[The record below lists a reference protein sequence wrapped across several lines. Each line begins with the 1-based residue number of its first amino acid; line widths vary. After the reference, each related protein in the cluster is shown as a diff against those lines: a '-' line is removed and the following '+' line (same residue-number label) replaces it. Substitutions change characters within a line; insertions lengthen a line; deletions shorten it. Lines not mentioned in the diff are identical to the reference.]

1 MINFG
6 SYIVRNFDWT
16 GWKSVRDSK
25 KLVTQ
30 YDDDGTIYTIYGY
43 DGPEVLS
50 CEIWKGEV
58 PDGVKASGLTQEQN
72 DIDKADFEANYKPTA
87 NLPIEPK
94 TADGRID
101 VHHTIVNRLQ
111 NLNLRVFSF
120 KTSYSGSLH
129 NVNPVTED
137 SYNDIEYMLYDSSG
151 SLITDPTL
159 SGSAVKTVIDFE
171 PHYDYEIVGGFT
183 DLPETLHMGST
194 DQWFIG
200 GVGVPDL
207 PPEMYG
213 SIAYISEVNIEAVQ
227 TSRVE
232 SDGRATSYLPYK
244 LYGYPTNKI
253 RFYIKHPPGAQ
264 ERFQIYLELFN

>member
-1 MINFG
+1 MAKLKIDNAVVID
-6 SYIVRNFDWT
+6 YTED
-16 GWKSVRDSK
+16 GWGEFK
-25 KLVTQ
+25 KWL
-30 YDDDGTIYTIYGY
+30 DGTYASLRITFAEDPQSYTVVAI
-43 DGPEVLS
+43 DDSVCRS
-50 CEIWKGEV
+50 FSMNKGDDAVEFESTY
-58 PDGVKASGLTQEQN
+58 KSASFSPLAMRT
-72 DIDKADFEANYKPTA
+72 K
-87 NLPIEPK
+87 
-94 TADGRID
+94 DGRID

-129 NVNPVTED
+129 NINPVTEE
-137 SYNDIEYMLYDSSG
+137 SYGDVEYMLYDASG
-151 SLITDPTL
+151 SLITDQAL
-159 SGSAVKTVIDFE
+159 SGSAVKTVLDFE
-171 PHYDYEIVGGFT
+171 PHYDYEIVGGFA
-183 DLPETLHMGST
+183 DLPETLHMGNT
-194 DQWFIG
+194 DKWFIG